1 MKVPSP
7 LVGEGK
13 HSSPRYRS
21 EMGEGSLGLRYLS
34 AYALART
41 MTVINFDT
49 NATPE
54 AAISLFRVA
63 IEMPVDKGA
72 MCLAYAIGRHHLDG
86 PSLGVARQK
95 EKPVTRQRQTR

>member
-1 MKVPSP
+1 VKVPSP

-63 IEMPVDKGA
+63 IEMPVDKA
-72 MCLAYAIGRHHLDG
+72 QCASRT
-86 PSLGVARQK
+86 PSAVITSTDHRSASRVRRRN
-95 EKPVTRQRQTR
+95 P